1 MQGKA
6 LFNNS
11 SMAVLLWRQLEAVW
25 LHAEPVQ
32 QQQGLGKLC
41 ALLLD
46 RQPTWAGLHS
56 LAAQFRLSAAR
67 C

>member
-1 MQGKA
+1 
-6 LFNNS
+6 
-11 SMAVLLWRQLEAVW
+11 MAVLLWRQLEAVW

-41 ALLLD
+41 GLLLD
-46 RQPTWAGLHS
+46 RQPTWADLHS